1 MIDNKFLVD
10 VIDTL
15 EFRVFT
21 HNGRW
26 FRVFYDESFMDS
38 FIGAFNP
45 EDSEDEIKV
54 YFYECALKPTQVF
67 KKKFFDRAVEL
78 FNARLN

>member
-1 MIDNKFLVD
+1 MIDNTFLED
-10 VIDTL
+10 VINHTDDIL
-15 EFRVFT
+15 YMRDGYVF
-21 HNGRW
+21 G
-26 FRVFYDESFMDS
+26 VCYDESFMDS
-38 FIGAFNP
+38 FISAFNP

-78 FNARLN
+78 FNERL